1 MNSLVGV
8 SLIGSSIIYRRVEN
22 FEITAFPLFLIDEF
36 NCKKRF
42 HASPLVVQL
51 YSSRCTTSP
60 NSIPS
65 IKQQLINHLIQ
76 GDMYHELNTT
86 HYALQLSI

>member
-51 YSSRCTTSP
+51 YAQVGVPHRLIPYPASNSS
-60 NSIPS
+60 
-65 IKQQLINHLIQ
+65 
-76 GDMYHELNTT
+76 
-86 HYALQLSI
+86 

>member
-22 FEITAFPLFLIDEF
+22 FEITAFPRLLIDEF

-42 HASPLVVQL
+42 HASPLL
-51 YSSRCTTSP
+51 FNCTL
-60 NSIPS
+60 
-65 IKQQLINHLIQ
+65 K
-76 GDMYHELNTT
+76 
-86 HYALQLSI
+86 